1 MIFHTRQPPAA
12 YSLCNQVVT
21 IYHAIG
27 MGQAF
32 SCTRTVFD
40 GAFLDFKKVSATDQ
54 TGSHETNRFLLV
66 LPSGWD
72 GRPCWMP
79 QQEYDAAEQSA
90 RRGRFTLAANDK
102 VLLGTGA
109 QIETR
114 EEWARL
120 LPANGSG
127 LVVVQDVDPKY
138 WQGSVCHIE
147 AGG

>member
-1 MIFHTRQPPAA
+1 MIWHARQPPVA

-32 SCTRTVFD
+32 SCIRTVFD
-40 GAFLDFKKVSATDQ
+40 GAFLDFKKVSATDK
-54 TGSHETNRFLLV
+54 TGSRQVNPFLLV
-66 LPSGWD
+66 LPSGW
-72 GRPCWMP
+72 GNRPCWMP
-79 QQEYDAAEQSA
+79 PQEYDAAQQSA
-90 RRGRFTLAANDK
+90 RGGRFTLAANDK
-102 VLLGTGA
+102 VLLGTG
-109 QIETR
+109 QNIVTR
-114 EEWARL
+114 EEWAAL
-120 LPANGSG
+120 LPAKVSG